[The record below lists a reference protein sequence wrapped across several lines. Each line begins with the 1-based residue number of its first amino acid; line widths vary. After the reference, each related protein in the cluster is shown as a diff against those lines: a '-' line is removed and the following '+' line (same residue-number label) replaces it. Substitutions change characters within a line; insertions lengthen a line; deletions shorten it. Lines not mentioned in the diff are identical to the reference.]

1 MLHLRRS
8 TAAVLLAG
16 AAMVPALAATPVYA
30 AGPSSAAVSTVA
42 AGWTYYA
49 TYTNQGSCLA
59 AGPGNRYGAPWE
71 CRPAPG
77 GAYDLF
83 VLL

>member
-1 MLHLRRS
+1 MLQLRRS
-8 TAAVLLAG
+8 TAAVLLVG
-16 AAMVPALAATPVYA
+16 AAVVPALAAAPAYA
-30 AGPSSAAVSTVA
+30 VGPSPAAVSMVA

-49 TYTNQGSCLA
+49 TYPNQASCLA

>member
-1 MLHLRRS
+1 MLQLRRS

-16 AAMVPALAATPVYA
+16 AAMVPALAETPVYA

-49 TYTNQGSCLA
+49 TYPNQASCLA

>member
-1 MLHLRRS
+1 MLQLRRS

-16 AAMVPALAATPVYA
+16 AAVVPALAATPAYA
-30 AGPSSAAVSTVA
+30 VAPSPAAVSTVA

-49 TYTNQGSCLA
+49 TYPNHAACLA
-59 AGPGNRYGAPWE
+59 AGPTNPYGAPWE
-71 CRPAPG
+71 CRPRPG
-77 GAYDLF
+77 GAYDLW